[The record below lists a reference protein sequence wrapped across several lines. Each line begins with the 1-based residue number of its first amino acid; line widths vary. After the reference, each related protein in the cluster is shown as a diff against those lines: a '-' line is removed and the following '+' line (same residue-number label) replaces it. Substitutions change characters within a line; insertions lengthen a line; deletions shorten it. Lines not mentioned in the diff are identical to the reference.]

1 MICSV
6 GQLPDQKVSK
16 PTWLSSWICIK
27 VWQLKRTSQQG
38 EIELPPELAKLKS
51 ESDFWRL
58 FRVSCHARR
67 GISGTRLFS
76 RVTYLHFFVLT
87 LRDYLTQRASHT
99 ILFTLF
105 IASCLVSTV
114 WLWAGPVRGSGFC
127 QIPGTRDCGTL
138 INNLRK
144 KRLGTSILR
153 SQSDLQSRYFLCISQ
168 FQLRPAPPPSPQ
180 GYCEAFAHLV
190 SPGGGAF
197 ANFVL
202 PGGRAFANSGTIPEL
217 LTRTRFPIRI

>member
-6 GQLPDQKVSK
+6 GQLADQKVSK
-16 PTWLSSWICIK
+16 STWLSSWICIK

-58 FRVSCHARR
+58 FRVSCHARW
-67 GISGTRLFS
+67 GLSGTRLFS
-76 RVTYLHFFVLT
+76 RVTYLHFLVLT
-87 LRDYLTQRASHT
+87 LWDYLTQRASHT

-105 IASCLVSTV
+105 VASYFVSTV

-144 KRLGTSILR
+144 KSLVLVSFARKAT
-153 SQSDLQSRYFLCISQ
+153 CKAEISYASVNSSCAQ
-168 FQLRPAPPPSPQ
+168 HPPPPT